1 MGLIYQCAQRGPQYA
16 PVLAMTLCTGG
27 AELLSILHSL
37 YGQVLG
43 IVEYIDSLH
52 VPGGIKVPVLQ
63 EGDPEKFKSF
73 VAELML
79 CIPRGTKSLPSPV
92 SFLQL
97 STQREVVA
105 RVIQRICEK
114 KRKNVLAFGYGLVDE
129 NSSLNIRLT
138 PNICSYF
145 PNSTTTTISTS
156 ILWETLLTRVGD
168 DVMMYWLEQCSV
180 FVFVPPSCCYQISGQ
195 PIYTL
200 PYDSMCSFRSQSFM
214 HSNVLLQYIKRNAFF
229 LRKKYLKPK
238 KWWKTVLNSKV
249 EKHSKTSQMLT
260 WQNKKSTSALPICSE
275 SSMKVTTKIHSKR
288 KMCTTDICDIPT
300 KKRRVNLDKD
310 DKMDH
315 VSFTSACLSSFSNVC
330 PEAKV
335 QATEFITSRY
345 GKKTKIQ
352 CPKSTSYSVDGEFN
366 VTLQNNANTFIT
378 NASVPTIQSKTSFS
392 NIFIEIGRT
401 LYSSISFK
409 KGFSESFILNSL
421 DCTPSGS
428 QKLVETIFLNNFL
441 TEQNFDQPKR
451 DENFRSKLPK
461 RYWRMRKYFQELI
474 QNHKNFPY
482 LVYLNKHCPV
492 RPSMAC
498 SHKLA
503 LQKKNKCKMDK
514 SICDLSNT
522 SVMKNKIVNDE
533 KPLKHVPA
541 EATFLPLLKQHS
553 SSWQVYM
560 FVRECLNSLVPD
572 FIWGSSHN
580 KCRFLRNVKSFLFF
594 SGKFGKVS
602 LLELM
607 WKMKVEDCSWIRL
620 RKSDHFVPA
629 SEHLLR
635 ERILAKFIF
644 WLMDTYVIQLLKSFF
659 FVTETMFQKNRLLFY
674 RKRIWKKLQNLGL
687 RKHLEKVKLRPLSCD
702 ELEKMQQWKNIPLVS
717 RLRFIPKTNGLRPI
731 SRVSSTLG
739 SQQSKENQEKKIQ
752 HFTSRVRNLFSVLNY
767 EWNRNCSLIGSSV
780 FGMDDIYKQWKKFV
794 LDFEKS
800 RAEKG
805 KFYFVKT
812 DVKGAYDTIPHSKLD
827 EVILK
832 VINPNA
838 NEVYCI
844 RRYAS
849 VSVDSTGRIIKSF
862 KRHVSALA
870 DVLPNMKQFV
880 SKQQEKNL
888 TRNTILVEQSLLLN
902 ESSVKL
908 LAVFQQM
915 IRSHILRIEDRY
927 YMQCCG
933 IPQGSML
940 STILCSLCYGD
951 MENKLFGGIQQNGTL
966 AEGIPQYGCSISP
979 QKTVV
984 NFPVDDI
991 PACSEVEQ
999 LPVHCLFRWCGLL
1012 LDTQTLD
1019 VYYDYSSYA
1028 CTSIRSS
1035 MTFCHSS
1042 AAGKNMKQKLLRV
1055 LKLKCH
1061 SLFLDLQVNSLRT
1074 VFINTYKI
1082 FLLQAY
1088 RFHACVVQLPFGQR
1102 VMNNPP
1108 FFLTVISD
1116 MAPCFYTTFKSKNK
1130 DVTRGYKDVSCQF
1143 NFEAVQWLSY
1153 QAFLTKL
1160 RNHKILYKCL
1170 IGPLH
1175 NCKMQLSRR
1184 LSQYTIDLLKA
1195 VTDSS
1200 LHKDFSCIMD

>member
-1 MGLIYQCAQRGPQYA
+1 MPLR
-16 PVLAMTLCTGG
+16 TGG
-27 AELLSILHSL
+27 ATLLSILQRL

-43 IVEYIDSLH
+43 IVEYTDTLQ
-52 VPGGIKVPVLQ
+52 VPGGIKVPVLL
-63 EGDPEKFKSF
+63 EGDSEKFRSF
-73 VAELML
+73 VAELVV
-79 CIPRGTKSLPSPV
+79 CIPRGTKPLPSPV

-129 NSSLNIRLT
+129 KNSLNIRLT
-138 PNICSYF
+138 PNICNYF
-145 PNSTTTTISTS
+145 PNPTTTTISTS

-168 DVMMYWLEQCSV
+168 DVMMYWLEQCSI
-180 FVFVPPSCCYQISGQ
+180 FVFVPPRCCYQITGQ

-200 PYDSMCSFRSQSFM
+200 PSDDVFLFQSQSFTQ
-214 HSNVLLQYIKRNAFF
+214 SNVLLRYIKRNVFH

-238 KWWKTVLNSKV
+238 HSMTSRMLTWRRNKSPSGLLIR
-249 EKHSKTSQMLT
+249 SKTSM
-260 WQNKKSTSALPICSE
+260 A
-275 SSMKVTTKIHSKR
+275 VTTEIHSKR
-288 KMCTTDICDIPT
+288 KLCSKDICVIPD
-300 KKRRVNLDKD
+300 KKRRDNLDKD
-310 DKMDH
+310 DTVDH
-315 VSFTSACLSSFSNVC
+315 FDLPMCRSVSYLSNMYPKTNVQ
-330 PEAKV
+330 V
-335 QATEFITSRY
+335 TGLITSGY
-345 GKKTKIQ
+345 KKTKTFQ
-352 CPKSTSYSVDGEFN
+352 CQKPVSCEQKKTTAFYSVAGDCNLSLKDN
-366 VTLQNNANTFIT
+366 VNKLIT
-378 NASVPTIQSKTSFS
+378 NASVPTAQSRLSFS
-392 NIFIEIGRT
+392 NIFIDFGRT
-401 LYSSISFK
+401 LYLSISYK

-421 DCTPSGS
+421 DSTPSGS
-428 QKLVETIFLNNFL
+428 QKLVETIFLSNFL
-441 TEQNFDQPKR
+441 AEQNFDQPKR
-451 DENFRSKLPK
+451 DENCRYKLPK
-461 RYWRMRKYFQELI
+461 RYWKMKPHFQELI
-474 QNHKNFPY
+474 QNHKKFPY

-492 RPSMAC
+492 RSSMAC
-498 SHKLA
+498 SEKRS
-503 LQKKNKCKMDK
+503 LQKNR
-514 SICDLSNT
+514 IE
-522 SVMKNKIVNDE
+522 NDG
-533 KPLKHVPA
+533 KQLKHFTTKA
-541 EATFLPLLKQHS
+541 NLLSLLKQHS
-553 SSWQVYM
+553 SIWQVYM
-560 FVRECLNSLVPD
+560 FVRECLNNVVPD
-572 FIWGSSHN
+572 IMWGSSHN
-580 KCRFLRNVKSFLFF
+580 KCRFFRNVKSFLFF
-594 SGKFGKVS
+594 SGKFGKIS
-602 LLELM
+602 LSELM
-607 WKMKVEDCSWIRL
+607 WSMRVEDCSWIRL
-620 RKSDHFVPA
+620 QKSDHFVPA

-635 ERILAKFIF
+635 EKILAKFVF

-659 FVTETMFQKNRLLFY
+659 YVTETMFQKHRLLFY
-674 RKRIWKKLQNLGL
+674 RKSVWKKLQNIGL
-687 RKHLEKVKLRPLSCD
+687 RKHLEKVKLRSLSSD
-702 ELEKMQQWKNIPLVS
+702 ELENMQQWKNVPLVS

-731 SRVSSTLG
+731 SKISSTLS
-739 SQQSKENQEKKIQ
+739 SQQSKENQEKKIH
-752 HFTSRVRNLFSVLNY
+752 HFSSQIRNLFSVLNY

-780 FGMDDIYKQWKKFV
+780 FGMDDIYKKWKKFV
-794 LDFEKS
+794 LDFEKPQV
-800 RAEKG
+800 EKLQ
-805 KFYFVKT
+805 FYFVKT

-827 EVILK
+827 EVISK

-844 RRYAS
+844 RRYAT
-849 VSVDSTGRIIKSF
+849 VSVDPTGRIIKSF
-862 KRHVSALA
+862 KRHVSELA

-880 SKQQEKNL
+880 SNQQEKNL
-888 TRNTILVEQSLLLN
+888 LRNTILVEQNLLLN

-908 LAVFQQM
+908 LAVFQQI
-915 IRSHILRIEDRY
+915 IRSHILRIKDRY

-951 MENKLFGGIQQNGTL
+951 MENAMLGGIQKNGVLMRLIDDFLLVTPHLDQAKTFLRTL

-991 PACSEVEQ
+991 PECSEVEQ
-999 LPVHCLFRWCGLL
+999 LPSHCLFRWCGLL

-1042 AAGKNMKQKLLRV
+1042 AAGKYMKQKLIRV
-1055 LKLKCH
+1055 LRLKCH
-1061 SLFLDLQVNSLRT
+1061 SLFLDLKVNSLRT
-1074 VFINTYKI
+1074 VCINTYKI

-1116 MAPCFYTTFKSKNK
+1116 MAPCFYTTFKAKNK
-1130 DVTRGYKDVSCQF
+1130 DLTRGYKDVSCQF

-1160 RNHKILYKCL
+1160 HNHKVLYKCL
-1170 IGPLH
+1170 IGPLQ

-1184 LSQYTIDLLKA
+1184 LSQDTIELLKS